1 MTQQFWKWSERKS
14 CSVVS
19 DSLPPHCLY
28 SPRILQA
35 RILEW
40 VAFPFSR
47 GSRDRTQVS
56 CVAGRFFT
64 SWATRE
70 AQEYC
75 MGRLSL
81 LQGIFLTQELNRG
94 LLNCRQILYQLSY
107 QGSPTPG
114 YIPKELKTTTHT
126 NTYMT
131 SFIAVVFRLAKRW
144 KQMSTNRWRDKKIR
158 YIHTTEYNSAT
169 KRNETWIIAT
179 TQMNLENMLS
189 ERSQTQY
196 AKGCILHLYEIHKG
210 GNRQRQEVD

>member
-1 MTQQFWKWSERKS
+1 MKWKGK
-14 CSVVS
+14 
-19 DSLPPHCLY
+19 LL
-28 SPRILQA
+28 
-35 RILEW
+35 
-40 VAFPFSR
+40 
-47 GSRDRTQVS
+47 S
-56 CVAGRFFT
+56 CV
-64 SWATRE
+64 WLLATPLPI
-70 AQEYC
+70 QSTNSP
-75 MGRLSL
+75 GQNTGVGSLSL
-81 LQGIFLTQELNRG
+81 LQGIKGLNPG
-94 LLNCRQILYQLSY
+94 LLRGRKILYQLSY

>member
-1 MTQQFWKWSERKS
+1 MTQQFWKWSERES

-107 QGSPTPG
+107 QGSPYSWVYTQRTEN
-114 YIPKELKTTTHT
+114 YYSHKYLYDIVHSSSIQISQKVET
-126 NTYMT
+126 NVHQQM
-131 SFIAVVFRLAKRW
+131 KR
-144 KQMSTNRWRDKKIR
+144 
-158 YIHTTEYNSAT
+158 
-169 KRNETWIIAT
+169 
-179 TQMNLENMLS
+179 
-189 ERSQTQY
+189 
-196 AKGCILHLYEIHKG
+196 
-210 GNRQRQEVD
+210 